1 MNEDTDSES
10 SLLVVIF
17 DTSLTQ
23 DVILNDEIKLSEC
36 LEIIITFVNAHL
48 MLKSNNKIAMITCDS
63 RSCAFIYPDEE
74 QEPGQ
79 LRQTDGQYEL
89 FTHVEKT
96 IRKNVQKFLVKTLE
110 GEITRS
116 DSLFGAACSIALC
129 YIHRLENEKSLGDKM
144 NSRILII
151 TGCGNSGDQ
160 YIPCMNTFFTAQ
172 KQNVTIDVCSLQKEI
187 TLLQQAC
194 DITNGVFLKLPQLS
208 SLLQYL
214 LWVFLPDPTVRKK
227 LVVPPPVS
235 VDYRPFCFCHH
246 ELIDIGFVCSVCLA
260 IYCKLSPICTTCEV
274 VFKLKAPMKAVKV
287 KKKKMIKS

>member
-23 DVILNDEIKLSEC
+23 DVIINEEIKLSEC
-36 LEIIITFVNAHL
+36 LEIIITFVNSHL

-63 RSCAFIYPDEE
+63 KNCQFIYPDATK
-74 QEPGQ
+74 EPGQ

-96 IRKNVQKFLVKTLE
+96 IRKNVQQFLVKTLE
-110 GEITRS
+110 GEIIHH

-129 YIHRLENEKSLGDKM
+129 YINRLDKEKPLGDKM

-172 KQNVTIDVCSLQKEI
+172 KQNVTIDVCSLQNEI

-214 LWVFLPDPTVRKK
+214 LCVFLPDPTVRKK

-274 VFKLKAPMKAVKV
+274 VFKMKAPMKPMKV

>member
-79 LRQTDGQYEL
+79 LRQTDGQ
-89 FTHVEKT
+89 
-96 IRKNVQKFLVKTLE
+96 
-110 GEITRS
+110 
-116 DSLFGAACSIALC
+116 
-129 YIHRLENEKSLGDKM
+129 LENEKSLGDKM

>member
-89 FTHVEKT
+89 FTH
-96 IRKNVQKFLVKTLE
+96 
-110 GEITRS
+110 
-116 DSLFGAACSIALC
+116 
-129 YIHRLENEKSLGDKM
+129 
-144 NSRILII
+144 
-151 TGCGNSGDQ
+151 
-160 YIPCMNTFFTAQ
+160 
-172 KQNVTIDVCSLQKEI
+172 NVTIDVCSLQKEI

>member
-23 DVILNDEIKLSEC
+23 DVIINEEIKLSEC
-36 LEIIITFVNAHL
+36 LEIIITFVNSHL

-63 RSCAFIYPDEE
+63 KNCQFIYPDSTN
-74 QEPGQ
+74 EPGQ

-96 IRKNVQKFLVKTLE
+96 IRKNVQQFLVKTLE
-110 GEITRS
+110 GEIGHH

-129 YIHRLENEKSLGDKM
+129 YINRLENEKSLGDKM

-172 KQNVTIDVCSLQKEI
+172 KQNVTIDVCSLQNEI

-274 VFKLKAPMKAVKV
+274 VFKLKAPMKPIKV